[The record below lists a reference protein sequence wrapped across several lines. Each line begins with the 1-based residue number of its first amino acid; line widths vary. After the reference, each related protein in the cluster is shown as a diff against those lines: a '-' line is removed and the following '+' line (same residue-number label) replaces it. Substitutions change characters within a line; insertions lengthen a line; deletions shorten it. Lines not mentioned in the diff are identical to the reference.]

1 MLTTPSE
8 SVVTADPS
16 DQQQQE
22 QSQEQSE
29 DKKKSGDDS
38 DESGV
43 DASLG
48 LINTVPVQL
57 HGDLDEPITSGS
69 DIFSESP
76 GTTN

>member
-8 SVVTADPS
+8 SVVAADPS
-16 DQQQQE
+16 DQQQQ
-22 QSQEQSE
+22 QEE
-29 DKKKSGDDS
+29 KKSDKSDDS

>member
-1 MLTTPSE
+1 MLTSPSE
-8 SVVTADPS
+8 SVVAADPS

-57 HGDLDEPITSGS
+57 HSDLDEPITSGS
-69 DIFSESP
+69 DIFSEGP